1 MVLRLERDGVVD
13 LELRCIFQNSWDS
26 VLAEVPRKKIQN
38 TGKHEG
44 NLVSQWFVE
53 DGWQSGQHVNYAD
66 RAVWDGA
73 IDEDE
78 NGSHGDDLLLD
89 LSCKTLLVNLVFLR
103 AASVDQPRGVKDAN
117 IENILNWLTNTYH

>member
-44 NLVSQWFVE
+44 NLVSQWT
-53 DGWQSGQHVNYAD
+53 AD
-66 RAVWDGA
+66 
-73 IDEDE
+73 
-78 NGSHGDDLLLD
+78 
-89 LSCKTLLVNLVFLR
+89 K
-103 AASVDQPRGVKDAN
+103 VD
-117 IENILNWLTNTYH
+117 NT